1 MPWYDQ
7 FYADI
12 MPYTHFLDGFIKL
25 YFMEL
30 PLSYATPEI
39 FKLLVFI
46 GITFPLSIVFFQRKV
61 NQYLKEN
68 RI

>member
-1 MPWYDQ
+1 
-7 FYADI
+7 
-12 MPYTHFLDGFIKL
+12 
-25 YFMEL
+25 MEL